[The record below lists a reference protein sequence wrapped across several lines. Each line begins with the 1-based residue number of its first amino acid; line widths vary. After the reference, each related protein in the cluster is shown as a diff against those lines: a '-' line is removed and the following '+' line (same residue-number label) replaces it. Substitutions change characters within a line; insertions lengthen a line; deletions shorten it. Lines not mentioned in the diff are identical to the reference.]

1 MRLGHRLGWAIV
13 ASLVPLAGAA
23 LSRAQ
28 APSVLADL
36 PVNTFVALEVPPR
49 GKGIPDAMKHVT
61 WAFNP
66 TDNRLYAVGGDYGG
80 TAFEASY
87 RQETWSLSLAERWA
101 HRSDDTAGWRLEYP
115 YCGPAGQV
123 QPKHPDFVGWTW
135 DPRRSVF
142 WMVPGTMVA
151 NNEVCPGE
159 TAAGKDDPGFLIGR
173 IMTFNP
179 STKTWADQGA
189 NGYTAGPHAT
199 ETWMSV
205 YDPERDEI
213 VRFGFDG
220 GSGGVANILDVAK
233 KRWSIVRLGMNGAG
247 KDIRLT
253 KEYLAPNLARREIW
267 AVDGLA
273 GRLHRWDMDRKFL
286 ADLGPVPGGPLE
298 SANLTYPVWDSV
310 NGVLLWYRSDNQFYV
325 YHPDRNRWET
335 VQIVTSPPGLPVR
348 GRAVVFDPS
357 SNALLLMGGL
367 EPSNPYMFLFRYA
380 PGGERR

>member
-1 MRLGHRLGWAIV
+1 MTLGHRLVWAIV
-13 ASLVPLAGAA
+13 AGLVLLTGAA
-23 LSRAQ
+23 LSPAQ
-28 APSVLADL
+28 APSALADL

-49 GKGIPDAMKHVT
+49 GKGIPDESKHVT

-66 TDNRLYAVGGDYGG
+66 TDNRLYAVGGDYAG
-80 TAFEASY
+80 ASY

-101 HRSDDTAGWRLEYP
+101 NRSDRTAGWQLEYP
-115 YCGPAGQV
+115 YCGSPGQV

-135 DPRRSVF
+135 DPKRSVF

-151 NNEVCPGE
+151 YHENCPGE
-159 TAAGKDDPGFLIGR
+159 TAGWKDDPGFIIGQ

-179 STKTWADQGA
+179 RTKTWTNQAA
-189 NGYTAGPHAT
+189 NSYTVGPHAT

-205 YDPERDEI
+205 YDPARDEI

-220 GSGGVANILDVAK
+220 GSGGVATILDVAT
-233 KRWSIVRLGMNGAG
+233 KRWRVVPLGLNGAG
-247 KDIRLT
+247 NDIRLT

-267 AVDGLA
+267 AIDGIA
-273 GRLHRWDMDRKFL
+273 GRLHRWNMDRRSL

-310 NGVLLWYRSDNQFYV
+310 NGVLLWYRSTNQFYI
-325 YHPDRNRWET
+325 YHPDRKRWET
-335 VQIVTSPPGLPVR
+335 VQIVTSPPGLQVR

-367 EPSNPYMFLFRYA
+367 EPPNPYMFLFRYA
-380 PGGERR
+380 PGGEKR